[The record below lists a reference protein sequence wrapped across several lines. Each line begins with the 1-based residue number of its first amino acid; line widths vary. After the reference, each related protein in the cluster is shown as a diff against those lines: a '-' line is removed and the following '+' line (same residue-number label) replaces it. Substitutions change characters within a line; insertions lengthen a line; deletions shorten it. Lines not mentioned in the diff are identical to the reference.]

1 MHDAMTQLRRQID
14 ALSPPKPDD
23 AADTGKIMLGAEQ
36 VDRAL
41 DGGLAAGMLHEAY
54 PATAGDMA
62 ALTGFAA
69 GLASRI
75 TEGRRKALWVRQ
87 RVTAFETGRLHAP
100 GLAAMGLDPAGVI
113 FFEARNAEDVL
124 RAGLEAVRCTPLGT
138 VVMEIWGTPRVLDL
152 TATRRLGLAAERSG
166 VTPLLL
172 RVAAEPHPSAA
183 ATRWQVASAPS
194 RALAANAPGA
204 AAFELCLLR
213 NRAGTAGQRWHLE
226 WDHERTCFR
235 DTAPLSGS
243 VVSVSAQRPA
253 AADGRAL
260 ARTG

>member
-1 MHDAMTQLRRQID
+1 MHDALTKLRRQID
-14 ALSPPKPDD
+14 ALSPSKPDD
-23 AADTGKIMLGAEQ
+23 PAETGRITLGADD
-36 VDRAL
+36 VDQAL
-41 DGGLAAGMLHEAY
+41 DGGLVAGALHEAY
-54 PATAGDMA
+54 PATASDMA

-69 GLASRI
+69 GLTRRI
-75 TEGRRKALWVRQ
+75 TAGERKVIWVRQ
-87 RVTAFETGRLHAP
+87 RVTTVETGRLHAP
-100 GLAAMGLDPAGVI
+100 GLADIGLDPARVI
-113 FFEARNAEDVL
+113 FFEARGAEDVL
-124 RAGLEAVRCTPLGT
+124 RAGLEAVRCTPLGA

-194 RALAANAPGA
+194 RPLAANAPGA

-213 NRAGTAGQRWHLE
+213 NRAGVAGQRWRLE

-235 DTAPLSGS
+235 DAAPLSGG
-243 VVSVSAQRPA
+243 VVPVSAQRPA

-260 ARTG
+260 ARAG